1 MNISTGMI
9 LRPPL
14 QNPANTHGNDK
25 AFPFTSLSFHPSSG
39 KSSISLRKPGFMC
52 LHSKALQCTGVARF
66 NKDFKEVS
74 VHDKHINKEVIA
86 LTPQLYDYILANVRE
101 PQILRELREETSR
114 MSGSQM
120 QVSPDQAQLLAM
132 LVQVLGAQWCIEGY
146 SSLAVALVLPETGRL
161 VACERDANCL
171 AMAKRY
177 YQRAGVL
184 GKVEVRHAL
193 AIDTLHDLLNHGEAN
208 RYDFA
213 FVDAEKKMN
222 GEYYELL
229 LQLIRPGGL
238 IVIDNVLWYG
248 RVANPQIDDK
258 RTNSIRD
265 FNKLIYNDKRVTTSM
280 IPIGDGM
287 TLCRKK

>member
-177 YQRAGVL
+177 
-184 GKVEVRHAL
+184 
-193 AIDTLHDLLNHGEAN
+193 
-208 RYDFA
+208 DFA